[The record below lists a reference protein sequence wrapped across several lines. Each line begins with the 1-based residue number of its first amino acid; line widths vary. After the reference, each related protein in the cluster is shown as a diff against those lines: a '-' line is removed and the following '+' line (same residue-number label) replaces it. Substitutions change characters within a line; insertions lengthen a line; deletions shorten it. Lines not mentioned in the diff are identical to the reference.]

1 MEVDGTFRCPSCD
14 HGNRADRRFCTEC
27 GSRLGRKCAACG
39 TAAELSE
46 KFCGSCGA
54 PLSERTA
61 LAERSPDTHTPKHLA
76 EKILGS
82 RSVLQGE
89 RKQVTVLFVDV
100 KGSMEL
106 AEG

>member
-1 MEVDGTFRCPSCD
+1 SRDVRPGKTKTLMEVNSTLRCPSCD

-54 PLSERTA
+54 PLNEPTA
-61 LAERSPDTHTPKHLA
+61 LAERSPATYTPKHLA
-76 EKILGS
+76 AHILAS
-82 RSVLQGE
+82 PTL
-89 RKQVTVLFVDV
+89 LHAD
-100 KGSMEL
+100 
-106 AEG
+106 